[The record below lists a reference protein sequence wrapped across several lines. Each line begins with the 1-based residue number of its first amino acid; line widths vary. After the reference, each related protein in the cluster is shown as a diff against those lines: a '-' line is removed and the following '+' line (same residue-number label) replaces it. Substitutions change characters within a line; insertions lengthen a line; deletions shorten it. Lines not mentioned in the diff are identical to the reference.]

1 MKLLFDSNLSH
12 HLVQTLAS
20 LYPGSEH
27 VRNLGLARAG
37 DEAIWS
43 LAREN
48 GFTIVSKDSDFHQ
61 RSFLYGFPPK
71 VIWVRMGNCTT
82 GDIERALRNHSSDIA
97 EFLDNDTHAFLI
109 LS

>member
-12 HLVQTLAS
+12 RLARTLAS

-27 VRNLGLARAG
+27 VRNLNLARAG
-37 DEAIWS
+37 DEAIWN
-43 LAREN
+43 LAKKES
-48 GFTIVSKDSDFHQ
+48 FTIVSKDSDFHQ

-71 VIWVRMGNCTT
+71 VIWVRMGNCSTV
-82 GDIERALRNHSSDIA
+82 DIGQALRIHHSDVV
-97 EFLDNDTHAFLI
+97 EFLEDETHAFLI

>member
-12 HLVQTLAS
+12 RLSQSLAS

-27 VRNLGLARAG
+27 VRNLNLARAG
-37 DEAIWS
+37 DEAIWN
-43 LAREN
+43 LAMEQD
-48 GFTIVSKDSDFHQ
+48 FTIVSKDSDFHQ

-71 VIWVRMGNCTT
+71 VIWVRMENCSTV
-82 GDIERALRNHSSDIA
+82 DIEQALRDHHSDIL
-97 EFLDNDTHAFLI
+97 EFLDDDTHAFLI